1 MFDEIE
7 TEFDF
12 TSGRVVMPSDSRPV
26 PIARDNED
34 NNSLPSEDDSVS
46 GEDDNSVSGEDDN
59 SVSVTTTNAS
69 LITADEGALIP
80 SPIAM
85 TTLSSEDTCGA
96 DIPVVCSS
104 FSCRDCIF
112 CGQSR

>member
-34 NNSLPSEDDSVS
+34 NNSLPSEDD
-46 GEDDNSVSGEDDN
+46 SVSGEDDN